1 MTRQYG
7 LYQQDGQQKQKG
19 EYTIMAIKEIIID
32 PKNPPPLTAEQKKMA
47 TKLANMPDSEIDL
60 SDIPE
65 ADDKG
70 WKRENPFFTPENY
83 RPKKKLV
90 SIRID
95 GDVLD
100 WLKSTGKGYQTRVN
114 ELLRQEMMKSL

>member
-1 MTRQYG
+1 MTIR
-7 LYQQDGQQKQKG
+7 
-19 EYTIMAIKEIIID
+19 EYIFD
-32 PKNPPPLTAEQKKMA
+32 PKNPPELTSEQKKELE
-47 TKLANMPDSEIDL
+47 TLANMPDSEIDL

-65 ADDKG
+65 ADNKG

-90 SIRID
+90 SFRID
-95 GDVLD
+95 GDILD

>member
-1 MTRQYG
+1 MT
-7 LYQQDGQQKQKG
+7 
-19 EYTIMAIKEIIID
+19 IKEIIID
-32 PKNPPPLTAEQKKMA
+32 PKNPPPLKAEQKEMA

-65 ADDKG
+65 ADNKG
-70 WKRENPFFTPENY
+70 WKRGNPFFTPENY

-90 SIRID
+90 SMRID